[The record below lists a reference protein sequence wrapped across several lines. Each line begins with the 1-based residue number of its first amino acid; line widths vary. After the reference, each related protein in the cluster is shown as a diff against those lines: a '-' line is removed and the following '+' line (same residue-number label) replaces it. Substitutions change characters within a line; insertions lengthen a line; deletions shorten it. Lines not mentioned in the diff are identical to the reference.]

1 MRKIFLL
8 LVFWCFCVFINTAQT
23 VSQKLQTAVKTLGV
37 DSQLKHGIMSLYV
50 VDVKTGKVVIDKNAQ
65 IGLAPAS
72 TQKIFTSIAA
82 FELLG
87 ANYRYKTE
95 LGYDGTI
102 EEGVLKGTLY
112 LLGSGDPTL
121 GSWRYADTKD
131 SIVLNKWLQVVKRSG
146 IKKIDGTIFHDYSR
160 FSQQSIPDGWIWQD
174 IGNYYG
180 AGAEVLNW
188 KENQYDVVLQ
198 SPTTIGS
205 LVKIISP
212 ESDFINELIAAKKGT
227 GDNAFI
233 YLPQGSKNAMIK
245 GTIPAGEP
253 SFKISGAVVEPI
265 DDVLT
270 ELSWFLMA
278 NSIPIN
284 PRERHYT
291 NGITIKDKFGEK
303 PVIIQTHFSPPLDSI
318 NYWFLKKSINLYGE
332 ALIKAIAYEKSGF
345 GSTEKGVELVKDF
358 WSKNGIEKPAIN
370 IFDGSGLSPQN
381 RVTAHALVKALQY
394 AKNRP
399 WFSSFY
405 NALPEINGMKMK
417 SGSIGGARS
426 YAGYHKSKNGNE
438 YIYSIIVNNYNGSS
452 AEMIKKMWKLLD
464 VLK

>member
-1 MRKIFLL
+1 MRKLFF
-8 LVFWCFCVFINTAQT
+8 LVFLCLCFFINIAQT
-23 VSQKLQTAVKTLGV
+23 ISQKLQAAAKTLEA
-37 DSQLKHGIMSLYV
+37 DSQLKHGIMGLCV
-50 VDVKTGKVVIDKNAQ
+50 MDAKTGKFVFNKNEQ
-65 IGLAPAS
+65 IGLASAS

-95 LGYDGTI
+95 LGYDGKI
-102 EEGVLKGTLY
+102 EEGVLKGTVY

-121 GSWRYADTKD
+121 GSWRYTDTKD
-131 SIVLNKWLQVVKRSG
+131 SIVLNKWLQAIKKSG
-146 IKKIDGTIFHDYSR
+146 IKKIDGTAFYDYTR

-198 SPTTIGS
+198 STTTIGS
-205 LVKIISP
+205 LVKIVSP

-233 YLPQGSKNAMIK
+233 YLPQGGKNAIVK
-245 GTIPAGEP
+245 GTIPVGE
-253 SFKISGAVVEPI
+253 SAFKISGAVVEPI
-265 DDVLT
+265 DDLLT

-278 NSIPIN
+278 NSILIN
-284 PRERHYT
+284 PRESHYSS
-291 NGITIKDKFGEK
+291 GLTIKDKFGEK
-303 PVIIQTHFSPPLDSI
+303 PVILQTHFSPPLDSI

-332 ALIKAIAYEKSGF
+332 ALIKAIAYEKTGF

-370 IFDGSGLSPQN
+370 ISDGSGLSPQN

-394 AKNRP
+394 AKTRP
-399 WFSSFY
+399 WYSSFY

-438 YIYSIIVNNYNGSS
+438 YIYSIVVNNYDGSS

-464 VLK
+464 VLKY